1 MKFKLDNTPNNEN
14 SVVEEKKDDVC
25 PIDKLLVVATDQLCI
40 ISSMISSLKDTIDN
54 ISRLNEK
61 HD

>member
-1 MKFKLDNTPNNEN
+1 MKFKLDNTSNNEN
-14 SVVEEKKDDVC
+14 PVVEEKKDDVSL
-25 PIDKLLVVATDQLCI
+25 IDKLLVIATDQLCI

>member
-1 MKFKLDNTPNNEN
+1 MKFKLDNTSNNEN
-14 SVVEEKKDDVC
+14 PVVEEKKDDVS
-25 PIDKLLVVATDQLCI
+25 PIDKLLVVATDQLYI

>member
-1 MKFKLDNTPNNEN
+1 MKFKLDNTSNNEN
-14 SVVEEKKDDVC
+14 PVVEEKKDDVS

>member
-14 SVVEEKKDDVC
+14 PVVEEKKDDVC